1 MTKCV
6 ECLKEFRAYTKHAKY
21 CSPKCERAHQRRQS
35 LIWRQTP
42 EAKQTIS
49 RYRAEAK
56 KHGKRYKSK
65 FEAEVRE
72 YNEYLRTMPP
82 EELIK
87 HVKSLMIKERQLFH
101 PEFVNRQPG
110 KPITFIVGERPGKR
124 EGASASTPVW
134 AMSKSG
140 RVMRVI
146 VGNIPNV
153 YLTNIVNS
161 WEEDQITFLDHF
173 KRLQDD
179 IKKYKPARILCF
191 GNFAHKHVMKMKL
204 GKATVEKFEH
214 PSYVLRFKTKE
225 IEKYIEEVR
234 QSLLASF

>member
-1 MTKCV
+1 MATCV
-6 ECLKEFRAYTKHAKY
+6 ECLKQFTSTTKHAKY
-21 CSPKCERAHQRRQS
+21 CDEKCERAHQRRQS

-42 EAKQTIS
+42 EAKEVIM
-49 RYRAEAK
+49 RYRQEAK
-56 KHGKRYKSK
+56 KNGRRYKTR
-65 FEAEVRE
+65 FEEDNRK

-82 EELIK
+82 EDLVK
-87 HVKSLMIKERQLFH
+87 HVKRLMEREKQLFH
-101 PEFVNRQPG
+101 PEMINRKPG
-110 KPITFIVGERPGKR
+110 KPIVFVVGERPGKR
-124 EGASASTPVW
+124 EHASASTPVW
-134 AMSKSG
+134 AESKSG

-161 WEEDQITFLDHF
+161 WQEDQLTFLDHF

-179 IKKYKPARILCF
+179 IKKHKPKKILCF
-191 GNFAHKHVMKMKL
+191 GEFSYRHVKKMKV
-204 GKATVEKFEH
+204 GKAVIEKFEH